1 MAYSLFLRYI
11 NFHKLASDEQ
21 LSLLILCCLRLA
33 AKVKQNLIQFNEAFP
48 KSGLFDQP
56 SYSNLLTSNL
66 DGSDILQ
73 F

>member
-11 NFHKLASDEQ
+11 NSHKLASDEQ

-48 KSGLFDQP
+48 KSGLFD
-56 SYSNLLTSNL
+56 
-66 DGSDILQ
+66 
-73 F
+73 